1 MKKFCLVLLMTLMA
15 VAALQAQTRLK
26 RKGDALYAKLSY
38 QLAIPFYEHHLKK
51 HIDNDATTKLAECY
65 RLTHNYDK
73 AAEWYSKVILI
84 PNAAPISYFYC
95 GHALLQQG
103 NLPEAKAMFQKYD
116 QLVMDDARGKNFV
129 RAIDRYEELM
139 RDSMRIEIKPM
150 PFNTSEAEFGVFP
163 YQDGIIFAGAR
174 IAGPAVVQE
183 FNWLD
188 SPFLNFFYVTHKKD
202 SVEWDKPELLKGDVN
217 TRYHESNFTMADGAT
232 EFYFTRNNF
241 IDKKKGKSDEGIIK
255 LKLYK
260 GQING
265 LETSAIEELP
275 LNSDDYSTTHP
286 SVSAD
291 GERLY
296 FASDMPGG
304 EGGKDIYYC
313 TKSGAGWSAPINLK
327 AVNTS
332 GDEMFPFVHQD
343 GTLYFSSD
351 GHPGLGH
358 LDIFYVKPKG
368 DQQVVNMGYP
378 VNSAWDDFAFYLDA
392 NEEDGYLSSDRE
404 GGQGNDDI
412 YSLKM
417 KRPMLEIIV
426 LDSVA
431 YLPIEGAK
439 VTVRDLTDNSEQ
451 SYVTDSSGF
460 YAFKTYFAHAF
471 EITVETPDFGVTKSR
486 INTDAVAGQLVF
498 TKEVNLWTPPPS
510 ITGLVIDD
518 STKERLAGSEVEFL
532 DLRRK
537 ASTVRVAD
545 RNGRFHIKLEPTS
558 YYEINVR
565 RKGYMTYTAR
575 VSTTLN
581 AFDGDTIIPLKMEKI
596 PFNKP
601 IRLENIHYDFDK
613 WTIRADAYNDLI
625 YLGNLMKKNPT
636 LIVELGSHTDCRG
649 SDAYNEALA
658 QKRANSARIFLID
671 LGIEPMRIKAK
682 GYGEYQLSNKCDDG
696 VPCTDKQH
704 DDNRRTE
711 FKIIGEIEGVD
722 MKNSV
727 LETKQ
732 GG

>member
-1 MKKFCLVLLMTLMA
+1 MKKFFLVLLLVL
-15 VAALQAQTRLK
+15 VASSGAFAQTRLK
-26 RKGDALYAKLSY
+26 RRGDVLVRKLSY
-38 QLAIPFYEHHLKK
+38 ELAIPYYEHYLKK
-51 HIDNDATTKLAECY
+51 SIDNDATLKLAECY

-73 AAEWYSKVILI
+73 AAEWYAKVILI
-84 PNAAPISYFYC
+84 PNVMPISYFYY

-103 NLPEAKAMFQKYD
+103 NLETAREMFAEYD
-116 QLVMDDARGKNFV
+116 RLSMGDQRGKNFV
-129 RAIDRYEELM
+129 NAIDRYKDLM
-139 RDSMRIEIKPM
+139 KDSIRVEVKNM
-150 PFNTSEAEFGVFP
+150 PFNTPEAEFGVFP
-163 YQDGIIFAGAR
+163 YQKGLIYAAAR
-174 IAGPAVVQE
+174 VAGPMVVQE

-188 SPFLNFFYVTHKKD
+188 SPFLNFYYITHEEKD
-202 SVEWDKPELLKGDVN
+202 SSEWDKPELIKGDAN
-217 TRYHESNFTMADGAT
+217 SRYHESNFTMAEGGT

-241 IDKKKGKSDEGIIK
+241 IDKKKGLSDEGIIK

-260 GQING
+260 GQITD
-265 LETSAIEELP
+265 LETSVIEELP

-286 SVSAD
+286 SISMD
-291 GERLY
+291 GQTLY

-313 TKSGAGWSAPINLK
+313 TKEGNGWSAPINMTS
-327 AVNTS
+327 ANTP
-332 GDEMFPFVHQD
+332 GDEVFPFVHKD

-358 LDIFYVKPKG
+358 LDIFYVKPQG

-378 VNSAWDDFAFYLDA
+378 INSAWDDFALYLDP
-392 NEEDGYLSSDRE
+392 NNEDGYLSSDRD

-412 YSLKM
+412 YQFKLRK
-417 KRPMLEIIV
+417 PILEIYV
-426 LDSVA
+426 LDSIA
-431 YLPIEGAK
+431 DLPVEGAK
-439 VTVRDLTDNSEQ
+439 VIVRDLTDNSVQE
-451 SYVTDSSGF
+451 YVTDSTGF
-460 YAFKTYFAHAF
+460 YSFKTYYAHAF
-471 EITVETPDFGVTKSR
+471 EIVTETPDFGIFKTTTS
-486 INTDAVAGQLVF
+486 TDAVSGQLVF

-518 STKERLAGSEVEFL
+518 STKARLPGAEVEFI

-537 ASTVRVAD
+537 ENQIRVAD
-545 RNGRFHIKLEPTS
+545 RNGRFHIKLEPST

-565 RKGYMTYTAR
+565 QKGYMTYTAR

-581 AFDGDTIIPLKMEKI
+581 AFDGDTIIPLKLEKI

-625 YLGNLMKKNPT
+625 FLANLMRKNPT

-658 QKRANSARIFLID
+658 QKRAVSARIFLID
-671 LGIEPMRIKAK
+671 LGIDPQRIKAK
-682 GYGEYQLSNKCDDG
+682 GYGESQLSNKCDDG
-696 VPCTDKQH
+696 VPCSEPLH

-711 FKIIGEIEGVD
+711 FKIIGEIEGID

-732 GG
+732 

>member
-1 MKKFCLVLLMTLMA
+1 MKKYILVLLMTVMA
-15 VAALQAQTRLK
+15 MGAVHAQGRLK
-26 RKGDALYAKLSY
+26 RKGDELYRKLSY
-38 QLAIPFYEHHLKK
+38 ELAIPYYAQHLKK
-51 HIDNDATTKLAECY
+51 HIDNDATMKLAECY

-73 AAEWYSKVILI
+73 AAEWYDKVILI
-84 PNAAPISYFYC
+84 PNAPPISYFYF
-95 GHALLQQG
+95 GHALMQQG
-103 NLPEAKAMFQKYD
+103 NLETAKEMFATYD
-116 QLVMDDARGKNFV
+116 RLSAGDPRGQNFV
-129 RAIDRYEELM
+129 HAIDRYGDLLK
-139 RDSMRIEIKPM
+139 DSIRVEIKPM
-150 PFNTSEAEFGVFP
+150 PFNTPEAEFGIFP
-163 YQDGIIFAGAR
+163 YQGGVIFAAAR
-174 IAGPAVVQE
+174 VAGPLVVQE

-188 SPFLNFFYVTHKKD
+188 SPFLNFYYTSLKED
-202 SVEWDKPELLKGDVN
+202 SSEWNKPELLKGDAN

-241 IDKKKGKSDEGIIK
+241 IDKQKGRSDEGIIK

-265 LETSAIEELP
+265 LETTVIEEMA

-286 SVSAD
+286 SISAD
-291 GERLY
+291 GQTLY

-304 EGGKDIYYC
+304 EGGKDIYSC
-313 TKSGAGWSAPINLK
+313 TKQGQGWSPPVNMKVIN
-327 AVNTS
+327 TP
-332 GDEMFPFVHQD
+332 GDEMFPYIHKD

-378 VNSAWDDFAFYLDA
+378 INSAWDDFAFYLLQND
-392 NEEDGYLSSDRE
+392 EDGFLSSDRE

-412 YSLKM
+412 YQFTLR
-417 KRPMLEIIV
+417 RPMLEIYV
-426 LDSVA
+426 LDSIA
-431 YLPIEGAK
+431 ELPIEGAK
-439 VTVRDLTDNSEQ
+439 VRVRDLTDNSEQ
-451 SYVTDSSGF
+451 EFVTDSSGA
-460 YAFKTYFAHAF
+460 YSFKTYFAHAF
-471 EITVETPDFGVTKSR
+471 EITVETPEFGVTTTNTS
-486 INTDAVAGQLVF
+486 TDALSGQMVF
-498 TKEVNLWTPPPS
+498 TKEINLWTPPPS

-518 STKERLAGSEVEFL
+518 STKVRLPGSEVEFL

-537 ASTVRVAD
+537 ESTIRIAD
-545 RNGRFHIKLEPTS
+545 RNGRFHIKLEPST

-565 RKGYMTYTAR
+565 QKGYMTYTAR

-581 AFDGDTIIPLKMEKI
+581 GFDGDTIIPLRMEKI

-601 IRLENIHYDFDK
+601 IRLKNIHYDFDK

-625 YLGNLMKKNPT
+625 YLANLMKKNPT

-658 QKRANSARIFLID
+658 QKRAVSARIFLLD
-671 LGIEPMRIKAK
+671 LGIDPIRIKAK
-682 GYGEYQLSNKCDDG
+682 GYGESEISNHCEDG
-696 VPCTDKQH
+696 VPCSEPLH

-711 FKIIGEIEGVD
+711 FKIIGELEGVD

-732 GG
+732 GQ